1 MAVTWADVVLLDP
14 ALAAVPVPAQ
24 NAILSDTS
32 RQLSTETWDTKF
44 DLAHKYLAAHC
55 GILYLRGSAGLP
67 GAVSKERVGEVE
79 RDYSVPQIQAHP
91 NSLDETIWGREFQRL
106 LRGCLSARLPLVV

>member
-14 ALAAVPVPAQ
+14 ALASVPAPAQ
-24 NAILSDTS
+24 NAILSDTA

-44 DLAHKYLAAHC
+44 DLAYKYLAAHC

-79 RDYSVPQIQAHP
+79 RDYSVPQTHV

-106 LRGCLSARLPLVV
+106 LRGCLGARLPLVV